1 MNIYDAAKILSVSGE
16 LSPKL
21 IKSAY
26 VAACKKYHPDINPA
40 GAEMMKVVNAAYDVL
55 REYSGTI
62 KEEQSEYGDLF
73 NDALNNLFP
82 LDGLSIEICGV
93 WIWVT
98 GNTKPHKEVLKGV
111 GFKWA
116 SKKKAW
122 HFRPEQ
128 FRSKSRGNT
137 TLDQIREKYGSKTPR
152 GKGFTRIGGRSYV

>member
-16 LSPKL
+16 LTPQH

-26 VAACKKYHPDINPA
+26 VSACKKYHPDINPA
-40 GAEMMKVVNAAYDVL
+40 GAEMMKVINAAFDVL
-55 REYSGTI
+55 RDYSGTI
-62 KEEQSEYGDLF
+62 NDEQSEYGELF
-73 NDALNNLFP
+73 NDALNNILP
-82 LDGLSIEICGV
+82 LDGVVIEICGV

-98 GNTKPHKEVLKGV
+98 GDTRPHKDTLKQA

-128 FRSKSRGNT
+128 YRSRSHGNT
-137 TLDQIREKYGSKTPR
+137 TLEQIREKYGSKHPN
-152 GKGFTRIGGRSYV
+152 GQGSTRIGGSANV